1 MSGAPQGSVL
11 GPLLFIT
18 YINDVATCTSSESD
32 VNMFADDV
40 ALYRVIK
47 SPSDYACL
55 QEDINS
61 DGAFKENICSLTQV

>member
-1 MSGAPQGSVL
+1 MSGAPQDSVL

-40 ALYRVIK
+40 ALYRVI
-47 SPSDYACL
+47 SDYACL

-61 DGAFKENICSLTQV
+61 DGAFKENICSLTPV